1 MLLKKAEMDEANSSY
16 QCIEDARV
24 YHNSMG
30 FVQWHPGY
38 PTLATAFWHS
48 PVPRARNPSKDGGS
62 RASPDNSAHSVPQS
76 ARH

>member
-38 PTLATAFWHS
+38 PTLAIIEDDIEAGIGYVFTEG
-48 PVPRARNPSKDGGS
+48 NKIY
-62 RASPDNSAHSVPQS
+62 
-76 ARH
+76 